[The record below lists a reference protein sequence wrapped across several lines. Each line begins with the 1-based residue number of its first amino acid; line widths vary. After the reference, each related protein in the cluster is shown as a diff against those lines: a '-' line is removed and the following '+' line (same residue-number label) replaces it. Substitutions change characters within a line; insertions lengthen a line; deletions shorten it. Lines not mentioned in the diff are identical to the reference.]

1 MVRDLR
7 GKAPKTDEQQNDIEV
22 ICIEAEM
29 SKSPNQNV
37 RYRIITSISFTQVQ
51 RLFYTQV
58 I

>member
-29 SKSPNQNV
+29 SKSPNQDA
-37 RYRIITSISFTQVQ
+37 RYRIIISSFTQVQ